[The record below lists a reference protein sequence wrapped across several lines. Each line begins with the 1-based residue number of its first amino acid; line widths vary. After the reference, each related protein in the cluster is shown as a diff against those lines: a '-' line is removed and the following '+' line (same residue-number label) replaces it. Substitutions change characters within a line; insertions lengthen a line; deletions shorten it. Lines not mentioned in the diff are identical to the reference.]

1 MKRKVKIEAL
11 PKARTGQQVGY
22 GLYNR
27 LATMGG
33 LSDTRP
39 SNDLG
44 VSRTI
49 GAVPREDATIEAEGG
64 ETVFGDIAGIGIPQH
79 YTITG
84 PRHAQGGVPMA
95 LDGGEF
101 IFSDYHNMKLKDPE
115 ALSYF
120 GKTAKK
126 GGKGKGFTYAD
137 IAKQYDINKYLKILK
152 DPNSDDIDKKTAERM
167 IENFNLKLGA
177 LGLHQ
182 EAQKGFEQG
191 VPEVSRPYMEKMN
204 ITEEDLGIVPQEEM
218 SPEMMLCGG
227 KVPRRLKRQM
237 GGPGAEMMGQEQM
250 MDPSMMGQPGIEQ
263 QQDPMAQIMPMIEQM
278 MSQGADPNQ
287 IAVELLGMGVEPEMI
302 MEVFMQMGMPEG
314 EAQMAIEAAMSEM
327 QQPEMMDPAM
337 MEGQGMSPDMM
348 PEMDPTMGMMQMGG
362 APQMGMQ
369 QEPSLEDMIA
379 QALQEGASP
388 EEVLQALVQNGVP
401 EQEAQ
406 QAVSNVA
413 QQIQAPQQQMMQRGG
428 FQLID
433 LNIFK
438 NKYSKGGQIK
448 RYEYYGNRL
457 KKLEKMYNDAGG
469 KLSVPQKMKM
479 NTELQSIFK
488 EYDKEFGLP
497 PGAKGNY
504 GMDVNKAMTMARS
517 LGDDITTRYNKELGQ
532 QKAKSPE
539 QSQTTAQTAT
549 QTQVPAATQT
559 NVVTPAANT
568 NTATQNVNI
577 AGQTPTKASANPTFP
592 KQTKVGNYYG
602 KVNKELFDET
612 VARNQWFD
620 WTDFDPSNSEDVKR
634 FQREYNELVDKYNLD
649 ADKVTVD
656 GKIGEQTQSINV
668 GYDPDKED
676 KIDEIDNVDNIN
688 NVKKQIV
695 DSNRSDV
702 VDPNIQEYR
711 DPVEADWTTPDIVNF
726 RGAISDR
733 LGAKTY
739 YPHAQMHS
747 PQFADPTFYDVSRT
761 AAGIG
766 EQSNIAGQAL
776 GQFTGP
782 QALSARMASIQGQG
796 AKAMADAI
804 GNYDDRNVGIA
815 NQFASQDA
823 QIANQAQLQN
833 LDRMKRFY
841 DEGTIA
847 QQQRDNTKRQ
857 LDSNIRQGFAQGSRN
872 ASDIALMNATS
883 EQFNIDPLTGRVVF
897 TGVDKPID
905 NSQLA
910 KDYDAKLRE
919 YMETLGDP
927 KAAVQAANNWQ
938 RTQAGKPSFAQKGGY
953 VMGANVFPF
962 MFY

>member
-33 LSDTRP
+33 LSDAKP
-39 SNDLG
+39 SNELG
-44 VSRTI
+44 VSKTI

-191 VPEVSRPYMEKMN
+191 VPEVSRPYMDKMG
-204 ITEEDLGIVPQEEM
+204 ITEEDLGIIPQEEM
-218 SPEMMLCGG
+218 SPEMMMCGG
-227 KVPRRLKRQM
+227 KAPRKLKRQM

-250 MDPSMMGQPGIEQ
+250 MDPSMMGQPGMEQ
-263 QQDPMAQIMPMIEQM
+263 QQDPMAQIMPMVEEMI
-278 MSQGADPNQ
+278 SQGADPNQ
-287 IAVELLGMGVEPEMI
+287 IAAELLNMGLEPEMI
-302 MEVFMQMGMPEG
+302 IEVFMQMGMPEG
-314 EAQMAIEAAMSEM
+314 EVQMAIEAAMSDM
-327 QQPEMMDPAM
+327 QQPEMMDPTM
-337 MEGQGMSPDMM
+337 MEGQGMNPEMM

-362 APQMGMQ
+362 MQ
-369 QEPSLEDMIA
+369 QEPSLEDMIVE
-379 QALQEGASP
+379 ALQQGASP

-406 QAVSNVA
+406 QAVSNVS
-413 QQIQAPQQQMMQRGG
+413 QQMQAPQQQMMQRGG
-428 FQLID
+428 LV
-433 LNIFK
+433 
-438 NKYSKGGQIK
+438 KY
-448 RYEYYGNRL
+448 
-457 KKLEKMYNDAGG
+457 
-469 KLSVPQKMKM
+469 
-479 NTELQSIFK
+479 
-488 EYDKEFGLP
+488 
-497 PGAKGNY
+497 
-504 GMDVNKAMTMARS
+504 
-517 LGDDITTRYNKELGQ
+517 
-532 QKAKSPE
+532 
-539 QSQTTAQTAT
+539 QT
-549 QTQVPAATQT
+549 
-559 NVVTPAANT
+559 
-568 NTATQNVNI
+568 
-577 AGQTPTKASANPTFP
+577 AGQTPPSSKPTPPYKESEAIDDVGVERLNYFLRRVGEKELPKGSTKEQIEEAA
-592 KQTKVGNYYG
+592 G
-602 KVNKELFDET
+602 KVQAAMIEVNPDLVYDYMMNVSHKPNNKLIKLIPSDYDKTNTGVRKAIEDGKLTKEQVINAYKDNKWWYRALSTDRKHLSPEEYEKKMLEPGVMQDDLKFFYDPESNTYITYYTDE
-612 VARNQWFD
+612 N
-620 WTDFDPSNSEDVKR
+620 NEDVIV
-634 FQREYNELVDKYNLD
+634 NTSDK
-649 ADKVTVD
+649 K
-656 GKIGEQTQSINV
+656 
-668 GYDPDKED
+668 P
-676 KIDEIDNVDNIN
+676 DEIQEGKRPDI
-688 NVKKQIV
+688 
-695 DSNRSDV
+695 
-702 VDPNIQEYR
+702 VDPNIEEYR
-711 DPVEADWTTPDIVNF
+711 DPIEADWTAPDIVNF

-761 AAGIG
+761 AAGIS

-782 QALSARMASIQGQG
+782 QALSARTASIQGQG

-857 LDSNIRQGFAQGSRN
+857 LDSNIRQGFAQGWRN

-883 EQFNIDPLTGRVVF
+883 EQYNIDPLTGTVVF
-897 TGVDKPID
+897 TGVDKPMD
-905 NSQLA
+905 NSQFA

-953 VMGANVFPF
+953 VLGANVFPF

>member
-49 GAVPREDATIEAEGG
+49 GSVAREEATIEAEGG

-152 DPNSDDIDKKTAERM
+152 DPNSDDVDKRTAERM

-191 VPEVSRPYMEKMN
+191 VPEVSRPYMEKMG
-204 ITEEDLGIVPQEEM
+204 ITEEDLGIAPQEEM
-218 SPEMMLCGG
+218 SPEMMMCGG
-227 KVPRRLKRQM
+227 KAPRKLKRQT

-250 MDPSMMGQPGIEQ
+250 MDPSMMGQPGMEQ
-263 QQDPMAQIMPMIEQM
+263 QQDPMAQIMPMVEQM
-278 MSQGADPNQ
+278 ISQGADPNQ
-287 IAVELLGMGVEPEMI
+287 IAAELLGMGVEPEMI
-302 MEVFMQMGMPEG
+302 MEVFIQMGMPEG
-314 EAQMAIEAAMSEM
+314 EAQMAIEAAMSDM
-327 QQPEMMDPAM
+327 QQTEMMDPAM

-348 PEMDPTMGMMQMGG
+348 PEMDPGMAMMQMG
-362 APQMGMQ
+362 GMQ
-369 QEPSLEDMIA
+369 QEPSLEEMIA

-406 QAVSNVA
+406 QAVSSVA
-413 QQIQAPQQQMMQRGG
+413 QQMQAPQQQMMQRGG
-428 FQLID
+428 LVKYQTAGQAPPSSKPTPPYKESEAIGDVGIERLNYFLKRVGEKELPKGSTKEQIEKAAGKVQAAMIEVNPD
-433 LNIFK
+433 LVYDYMMNVSHQPN
-438 NKYSKGGQIK
+438 NK
-448 RYEYYGNRL
+448 L
-457 KKLEKMYNDAGG
+457 KKLIPSGYDKTNAGVRKAIEDG
-469 KLSVPQKMKM
+469 KL
-479 NTELQSIFK
+479 TK
-488 EYDKEFGLP
+488 EQVINAYKD
-497 PGAKGNY
+497 
-504 GMDVNKAMTMARS
+504 NKWWYRALSTDRKH
-517 LGDDITTRYNKELGQ
+517 L
-532 QKAKSPE
+532 SPE
-539 QSQTTAQTAT
+539 EYEKKMLESGVMQDDLKFFYDPESNTY
-549 QTQVPAATQT
+549 
-559 NVVTPAANT
+559 VT
-568 NTATQNVNI
+568 
-577 AGQTPTKASANPTFP
+577 
-592 KQTKVGNYYG
+592 YYT
-602 KVNKELFDET
+602 DE
-612 VARNQWFD
+612 N
-620 WTDFDPSNSEDVKR
+620 NEDV
-634 FQREYNELVDKYNLD
+634 
-649 ADKVTVD
+649 
-656 GKIGEQTQSINV
+656 
-668 GYDPDKED
+668 
-676 KIDEIDNVDNIN
+676 
-688 NVKKQIV
+688 IV
-695 DSNRSDV
+695 DTSDEKPDDV
-702 VDPNIQEYR
+702 KEGKRPDIVDPNIAEYR
-711 DPVEADWTTPDIVNF
+711 DPVEADWTAPDIVNF
-726 RGAISDR
+726 RGAIADR

-739 YPHAQMHS
+739 YPHAQMYS

-782 QALSARMASIQGQG
+782 QALSARIASVQGQG

-847 QQQRDNTKRQ
+847 QQQRDNTRRQ
-857 LDSNIRQGFAQGSRN
+857 LDANVRQSFAQGWRN

-897 TGVDKPID
+897 TGVQKPFD
-905 NSQLA
+905 SEKASKTYEDLVQGW
-910 KDYDAKLRE
+910 RE
-919 YMETLGDP
+919 KGLDP
-927 KAAVQAANNWQ
+927 KDAIAAAKEQMRHSQ
-938 RTQAGKPSFAQKGGY
+938 GQPSFRTGGY
-953 VMGANVFPF
+953 VLGANVFPF